1 MEPVF
6 NFQGSAMLSVMAFAG
21 TVLLLF
27 ALACV
32 AGYFAARDRM
42 RAARRVGWAAAGVTG
57 IYAAAL
63 AGFSAAAGEREVV
76 AGGEKYFCEL
86 DCHLA
91 YSIAGVERP
100 LSSGTDDA
108 APGLEVVKLRVR
120 FDPQTTGPR
129 RGDHPLHPNPR
140 RVRLIASDGH
150 SYAPSE
156 VALEAVEAR
165 SGSQPALDDPLR
177 PGESAI
183 IPLIFALPAGARGE
197 RLLLTERSPETYF
210 LIGHEN
216 SFFHPRTA
224 FRLDTSNQRTAQR

>member
-27 ALACV
+27 ALAAV
-32 AGYFAARDRM
+32 AGYLAAREQ
-42 RAARRVGWAAAGVTG
+42 T
-57 IYAAAL
+57 YAAKRILWTGSGVVGVYAIAL
-63 AGFSAAAGEREVV
+63 AGFSAAASGRDVA

-91 YSIAGVERP
+91 YSVAGVER
-100 LSSGTDDA
+100 LASAASADA
-108 APGLEVVKLRVR
+108 KGGVEVVNLRVR
-120 FDPQTTGPR
+120 FDPETAGPR
-129 RGDHPLHPNPR
+129 RGRQPLYPNPR
-140 RVRLIASDGH
+140 RVRLIASDGRA
-150 SYAPSE
+150 YAPSPA
-156 VALEAVEAR
+156 ALR
-165 SGSQPALDDPLR
+165 ALDDPLR

-183 IPLIFALPAGARGE
+183 IPLAFQLPEGARGE
-197 RLLLTERSPETYF
+197 RLLLTETSPETRF

-224 FRLDTSNQRTAQR
+224 FRLATTTDRTAQR